1 MEILFFTT
9 ESPFG
14 SAQGRLRHREEE
26 KNKRFSL
33 RLCDSVVNSFCPK
46 IH

>member
-9 ESPFG
+9 EPPFG

-26 KNKRFSL
+26 KNKRF
-33 RLCDSVVNSFCPK
+33 LCASVTLW
-46 IH
+46 